1 MPGSQD
7 EVRAAATHWFVTKLL
22 RRHVSLLTSGHQSCS
37 PGSNQHVSMLSAAER
52 TYYAASLREPVL
64 FSGTIRDNIAGWRD
78 VTDEEV
84 EAAAAAANAAVF
96 INRAPDRYA
105 TKARSLS

>member
-1 MPGSQD
+1 M
-7 EVRAAATHWFVTKLL
+7 
-22 RRHVSLLTSGHQSCS
+22 C
-37 PGSNQHVSMLSAAER
+37 
-52 TYYAASLREPVL
+52 YAASVREPVL

-105 TKARSLS
+105 TKARSLN